1 MAKDSF
7 EDALRRLEQIVNR
20 LESGDISLDESLKI
34 FEEGVRLSRFCSKK
48 LDEAEKRVQILLK
61 DEEGRVTT
69 KPFSEDG

>member
-1 MAKDSF
+1 MAQDSF
-7 EDALRRLEQIVNR
+7 EDALKRLEDIVNR

-61 DEEGRVTT
+61 DGEGKVTT